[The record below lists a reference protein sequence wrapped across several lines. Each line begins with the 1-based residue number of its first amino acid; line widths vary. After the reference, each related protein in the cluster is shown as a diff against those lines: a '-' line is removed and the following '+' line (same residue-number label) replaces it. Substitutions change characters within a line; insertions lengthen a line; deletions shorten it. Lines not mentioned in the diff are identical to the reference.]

1 MNRNILKSP
10 NINCFIS
17 DGTFDGLSRLN
28 FRCRKTHELLMV
40 SLLCRITGALEFI

>member
-17 DGTFDGLSRLN
+17 DGTFDGLSRL
-28 FRCRKTHELLMV
+28 
-40 SLLCRITGALEFI
+40 EFSMPQNS